1 MFGGGRRDWSVDVLR
16 CISCFMV
23 CALHASWMTMPA
35 IYGLVEPGSF
45 DWVSGAAYRVI
56 FGSPTVLFVM
66 VSGIFFLSPE
76 RHVTAGKI
84 WRKNVLKMTF
94 AYIFW
99 CLVYA
104 LYRIY
109 FQSPQPID
117 LTPQILITQWL
128 HQERHLWYIPMIIG
142 LYILVPILRPIT
154 ASRDTKMFRYLII
167 IFAGGLVL
175 NTIYTWPEFPYGEN
189 YIFKALEKTPMELM
203 CQYLFWMLYG
213 WIAYTYRPCKKF
225 RYFIYTVGII
235 MAVLGFCISLFNWEY
250 AGDPDASTITRKF
263 TIITFCK
270 NTALF
275 YFIVT
280 VLREHEF
287 SKVGKA
293 ILGKLSSCT
302 LMIYLIHWLFLSIM
316 MDHGF
321 LYSSGMSPWIAVWI
335 YAAIA
340 YVCGGICGVIVQAVW
355 KPFKKLFS
363 GSSGKPRE
371 TGKTPDAG
379 KTLDTEKT
387 PDTKPESD
395 RKETQETK

>member
-175 NTIYTWPEFPYGEN
+175 NTIYTWPEFPYGDN
-189 YIFKALEKTPMELM
+189 YIFKAL
-203 CQYLFWMLYG
+203 
-213 WIAYTYRPCKKF
+213 
-225 RYFIYTVGII
+225 
-235 MAVLGFCISLFNWEY
+235 
-250 AGDPDASTITRKF
+250 
-263 TIITFCK
+263 
-270 NTALF
+270 
-275 YFIVT
+275 
-280 VLREHEF
+280 
-287 SKVGKA
+287 
-293 ILGKLSSCT
+293 
-302 LMIYLIHWLFLSIM
+302 
-316 MDHGF
+316 
-321 LYSSGMSPWIAVWI
+321 
-335 YAAIA
+335 
-340 YVCGGICGVIVQAVW
+340 
-355 KPFKKLFS
+355 
-363 GSSGKPRE
+363 
-371 TGKTPDAG
+371 
-379 KTLDTEKT
+379 
-387 PDTKPESD
+387 
-395 RKETQETK
+395 